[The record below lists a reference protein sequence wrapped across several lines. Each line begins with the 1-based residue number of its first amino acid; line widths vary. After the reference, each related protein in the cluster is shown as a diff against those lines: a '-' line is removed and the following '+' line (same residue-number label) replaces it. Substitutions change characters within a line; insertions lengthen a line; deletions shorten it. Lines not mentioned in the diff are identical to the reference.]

1 MTNATH
7 SSLARLYRCAVCD
20 RRRRIQWTR
29 VEMRLYA
36 GQPGRDETVSCG
48 SAIRSH
54 KRPSLC
60 VGRGPG
66 GTKRAGLA
74 GAPAASCEVD
84 RTGQLHVVVGRV
96 CMCTC
101 GNLLLRSSHRYSH
114 KVTRRPRPPGRPS
127 AARLRV
133 RHRAER
139 TATGHSRRGAV
150 CVVTGVCG
158 PGDRACILSSPDS
171 TQKLSTTRQVSRTT
185 SGVTGG
191 NARRGS

>member
-74 GAPAASCEVD
+74 SAPAASCEVD
-84 RTGQLHVVVGRV
+84 RTDQLHVVVGRV

-114 KVTRRPRPPGRPS
+114 KVNSGPS
-127 AARLRV
+127 PENDM
-133 RHRAER
+133 RAESIKR
-139 TATGHSRRGAV
+139 LEKSPHRLNASKSTRSPPEEGESSGAACKGAGSVAFACKREATQIKRKLLVPIAAGMVTA
-150 CVVTGVCG
+150 
-158 PGDRACILSSPDS
+158 
-171 TQKLSTTRQVSRTT
+171 
-185 SGVTGG
+185 
-191 NARRGS
+191 

>member
-74 GAPAASCEVD
+74 SAPAASCEVD
-84 RTGQLHVVVGRV
+84 RTDQLHVVVGRV

-101 GNLLLRSSHRYSH
+101 GNLLLRSSHRYPH
-114 KVTRRPRPPGRPS
+114 KVHNASTSVTESTRSHVITYLPNTALSPISLHSDLSKCAQPTHGEGMHRSQARNECL
-127 AARLRV
+127 ARL
-133 RHRAER
+133 
-139 TATGHSRRGAV
+139 SRGQTL
-150 CVVTGVCG
+150 CTH
-158 PGDRACILSSPDS
+158 P
-171 TQKLSTTRQVSRTT
+171 
-185 SGVTGG
+185 
-191 NARRGS
+191 

>member
-1 MTNATH
+1 MTPLNLHRSGECMTNATH

-74 GAPAASCEVD
+74 SAPAASSEVD

-114 KVTRRPRPPGRPS
+114 KVGQGQGEGHGPRFTPLPQRTLRRLLP
-127 AARLRV
+127 
-133 RHRAER
+133 
-139 TATGHSRRGAV
+139 
-150 CVVTGVCG
+150 
-158 PGDRACILSSPDS
+158 
-171 TQKLSTTRQVSRTT
+171 
-185 SGVTGG
+185 
-191 NARRGS
+191 N